1 MIGSSAHRHRTTSVI
16 SARTIYY
23 PQVEFTIYLDRKP
36 LYYIVNIIVPVFFLV
51 LVVLMVRLLIA
62 NTRIFS
68 VAMCISA
75 MSHLRFCR
83 AILSRDF
90 DARQSRSVQLHS
102 RTLRL

>member
-1 MIGSSAHRHRTTSVI
+1 MIGSSARRHRTTSVI

-51 LVVLMVRLLIA
+51 LVVLMVRLFIA
-62 NTRIFS
+62 NTQIFS

-75 MSHLRFCR
+75 MSHLLFCR
-83 AILSRDF
+83 AILSRVRV
-90 DARQSRSVQLHS
+90 ARQNRATKSQV
-102 RTLRL
+102 